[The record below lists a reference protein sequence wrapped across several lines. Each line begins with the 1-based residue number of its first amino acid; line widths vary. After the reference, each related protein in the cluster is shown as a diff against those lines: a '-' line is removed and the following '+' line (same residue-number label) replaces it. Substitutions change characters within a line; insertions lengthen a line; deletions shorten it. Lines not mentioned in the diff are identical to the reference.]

1 MSEKKSILARL
12 LANENIEV
20 RHGSYETAFFDVK
33 QRLLG
38 LPMWNDSEVYDLL
51 IGHEVGHALYTP
63 PEGWEEDIQDS
74 KCPKTI
80 FNVVEDIRI
89 ERLIQDKYP
98 GLVASFNRGYVYLQ
112 DKDFFGLDSKEHI
125 KIIDYNFIDRLNI
138 KAKLR
143 NLLEVDFTP
152 EEQFYIDKA
161 YTAETW
167 DDVVEASELIYEF
180 MKDKLAKIRTV
191 SDDAEQELESD
202 EIGIRFDSDK
212 EEKHGQS
219 EGQFASYD
227 KQKSDN
233 STKQDGEFNNQ
244 ETENLKSNEINDEEF
259 NNQDTEDSTQDLSEN
274 AQSLESET
282 DKVFSDKKR
291 KDLLNRDRYGK
302 LESVCQGFS
311 EQQKKEILWNYDKL
325 NKQRTMYEA
334 KQKDTVK
341 FMNDNKDIV
350 ANMVKEFELRK
361 SAYMYSRASV
371 SKTGSLDL
379 QKLHQYKFN
388 DDIFLSTTKLAESK
402 NHGMVMLVDYSGSM
416 QVVLKNVIKQTLI
429 LSMFCKKAAIPF
441 VVYGFTGSK
450 YDCDLSSYYTRAE
463 MDFAEHSHIRV
474 MELLSSSM
482 KKEVYN
488 QAFGV
493 LVQQSLTTGDNYY
506 GNWYRNSG
514 AEALGDTPL
523 NEALVVMY
531 DVLRDFRR
539 KHGVQKL
546 SFVTLTD
553 GGANHIVV
561 NGYNNPKTMKLDGKY
576 MKYSPYNFTDDVL
589 EDMKSKKLF
598 DSCMNYNLIEKRNQK
613 RLIDECVY
621 RSNSKVSRDNI
632 LKILRK
638 ENSYS
643 FDSIWGYDRMIV
655 ITQDNS
661 SLDVEDE
668 ELEIKDVNKKSE
680 VIKAFKNFSSS
691 KKTSR
696 VLATKFAESIA

>member
-98 GLVASFNRGYVYLQ
+98 GLVASFNRGYVYLEN
-112 DKDFFGLDSKEHI
+112 KDFFGLDNKKHI
-125 KIIDYNFIDRLNI
+125 KINDYNFIDRLNI

-161 YTAETW
+161 YAAETW

-180 MKDKLAKIRTV
+180 MKDKLVKIRTV

-233 STKQDGEFNNQ
+233 STKQDDEFNNQ
-244 ETENLKSNEINDEEF
+244 DTENLKSNEINDEEF
-259 NNQDTEDSTQDLSEN
+259 NNQNTENSTQHLSEN
-274 AQSLESET
+274 AKSLESET

-291 KDLLNRDRYGK
+291 KDLLNRDNYGN

-311 EQQKKEILWNYDKL
+311 EQQKKEMLWNYDKL

-361 SAYMYSRASV
+361 SAYMYARTSV

-441 VVYGFTGSK
+441 VVYGFTGSQ
-450 YDCDLSSYYTRAE
+450 YYCDLSSYYTRPE

-493 LVQQSLTTGDNYY
+493 LVQQSLPDVGSYQSK
-506 GNWYRNSG
+506 WYRNVG

-553 GGANHIVV
+553 GGANCIVST
-561 NGYNNPKTMKLDGKY
+561 GYYNPKTMKVDGKY
-576 MKYSPYNFTDDVL
+576 MKYEKNNFTDSL
-589 EDMKSKKLF
+589 LKDMKSKKLF
-598 DSCMNYNLIEKRNQK
+598 DSCMNYNLIEKRNQN
-613 RLIDECVY
+613 RLINECVF

-632 LKILRK
+632 MKILRK

>member
-1 MSEKKSILARL
+1 
-12 LANENIEV
+12 
-20 RHGSYETAFFDVK
+20 
-33 QRLLG
+33 
-38 LPMWNDSEVYDLL
+38 
-51 IGHEVGHALYTP
+51 
-63 PEGWEEDIQDS
+63 
-74 KCPKTI
+74 
-80 FNVVEDIRI
+80 
-89 ERLIQDKYP
+89 
-98 GLVASFNRGYVYLQ
+98 
-112 DKDFFGLDSKEHI
+112 
-125 KIIDYNFIDRLNI
+125 
-138 KAKLR
+138 
-143 NLLEVDFTP
+143 LEVDFTP

-161 YTAETW
+161 YAAETW

-219 EGQFASYD
+219 EGQFVSYD

-233 STKQDGEFNNQ
+233 STKQDDEFNNQ
-244 ETENLKSNEINDEEF
+244 NTENLKSNEINDEEF
-259 NNQDTEDSTQDLSEN
+259 NNQNTENSTQHLSEN
-274 AQSLESET
+274 AKSLESET
-282 DKVFSDKKR
+282 DKVFNDKKR
-291 KDLLNRDRYGK
+291 KELLNRDRYGNP
-302 LESVCQGFS
+302 ESVCQGFS
-311 EQQKKEILWNYDKL
+311 EQQKKEMLWNYDKL
-325 NKQRTMYEA
+325 NNQRTMYEA

-350 ANMVKEFELRK
+350 ANMVKEFDLRK
-361 SAYMYSRASV
+361 SAYMYARASV

-416 QVVLKNVIKQTLI
+416 QIVLRNVIKQTLI

-441 VVYGFTGSK
+441 VVYGFTGSQ
-450 YDCDLSSYYTRAE
+450 YDCDLTNYYSRAE
-463 MDFAEHSHIRV
+463 MDFVQHSHIRV

-482 KKEVYN
+482 KKEVFN

-493 LVQQSLTTGDNYY
+493 LVQQSLTDVDSYRGK
-506 GNWYRNSG
+506 WYRNVG

-553 GGANHIVV
+553 GGANYIVV
-561 NGYNNPKTMKLDGKY
+561 NGHYNPKTMKVDGKY
-576 MKYSPYNFTDDVL
+576 MKYETYNFTDSL
-589 EDMKSKKLF
+589 LKDMKSKKLF

-621 RSNSKVSRDNI
+621 RSNSKMSRDNI
-632 LKILRK
+632 TKILRK

-643 FDSIWGYDRMIV
+643 FDSVWGYDRMIV

>member
-1 MSEKKSILARL
+1 
-12 LANENIEV
+12 
-20 RHGSYETAFFDVK
+20 
-33 QRLLG
+33 
-38 LPMWNDSEVYDLL
+38 
-51 IGHEVGHALYTP
+51 
-63 PEGWEEDIQDS
+63 
-74 KCPKTI
+74 
-80 FNVVEDIRI
+80 
-89 ERLIQDKYP
+89 
-98 GLVASFNRGYVYLQ
+98 
-112 DKDFFGLDSKEHI
+112 
-125 KIIDYNFIDRLNI
+125 
-138 KAKLR
+138 
-143 NLLEVDFTP
+143 
-152 EEQFYIDKA
+152 
-161 YTAETW
+161 
-167 DDVVEASELIYEF
+167 
-180 MKDKLAKIRTV
+180 
-191 SDDAEQELESD
+191 
-202 EIGIRFDSDK
+202 
-212 EEKHGQS
+212 
-219 EGQFASYD
+219 
-227 KQKSDN
+227 
-233 STKQDGEFNNQ
+233 
-244 ETENLKSNEINDEEF
+244 
-259 NNQDTEDSTQDLSEN
+259 
-274 AQSLESET
+274 
-282 DKVFSDKKR
+282 
-291 KDLLNRDRYGK
+291 
-302 LESVCQGFS
+302 
-311 EQQKKEILWNYDKL
+311 
-325 NKQRTMYEA
+325 
-334 KQKDTVK
+334 
-341 FMNDNKDIV
+341 
-350 ANMVKEFELRK
+350 
-361 SAYMYSRASV
+361 
-371 SKTGSLDL
+371 
-379 QKLHQYKFN
+379 
-388 DDIFLSTTKLAESK
+388 
-402 NHGMVMLVDYSGSM
+402 
-416 QVVLKNVIKQTLI
+416 
-429 LSMFCKKAAIPF
+429 
-441 VVYGFTGSK
+441 
-450 YDCDLSSYYTRAE
+450 

-514 AEALGDTPL
+514 AESLGDTPL

-553 GGANHIVV
+553 GGANHIVI
-561 NGYNNPKTMKLDGKY
+561 NGYNNPKTIKVDGKY

-621 RSNSKVSRDNI
+621 RSNSKMSRDNI

-655 ITQDNS
+655 ITQNNS